1 MFRRCAFHIN
11 IANSCTINTGYTE
24 SAFNHYRRCNLKS
37 EIHSNKSV
45 KRVKGSKSPK
55 PKMYFLYFS
64 ALFAR
69 NSKIYWNKIFLL
81 MFCKPLM
88 KYQALF
94 RSSSLF
100 LCYPLARRQG
110 AHAKCL
116 WIHGLWRAGLDEWR
130 KIMHKRQIYYRP
142 PTSSPLSSLTHGCT
156 SRAGSQYERLGI
168 IWDIAH
174 AVRPLAFS
182 PGAPPFWS
190 WGYLIWWH
198 RPYALCWVYS
208 AYWKP

>member
-45 KRVKGSKSPK
+45 KRVKGWSKSPK

-116 WIHGLWRAGLDEWR
+116 NSWLMKGRIGWVKENHAQKTNILPSPNLLSFIITNTQLHVESWEPIWASWNYLRYSTCC
-130 KIMHKRQIYYRP
+130 Q
-142 PTSSPLSSLTHGCT
+142 TSCIQPWSSSILI
-156 SRAGSQYERLGI
+156 LGI
-168 IWDIAH
+168 FDMMA
-174 AVRPLAFS
+174 
-182 PGAPPFWS
+182 
-190 WGYLIWWH
+190 
-198 RPYALCWVYS
+198 
-208 AYWKP
+208 